1 MAEKYDLITLFKWLF
16 LIGLI
21 FNFPLGINQFLDV
34 DWASLPLWE
43 AVLPM
48 DILPNELYRAIVAN
62 DLDLMEKLGILE
74 CDEEDL
80 ALCSFACPS
89 KIDVGGM
96 VRRGLNMIWDEGTK

>member
-1 MAEKYDLITLFKWLF
+1 
-16 LIGLI
+16 
-21 FNFPLGINQFLDV
+21 
-34 DWASLPLWE
+34 
-43 AVLPM
+43 
-48 DILPNELYRAIVAN
+48 
-62 DLDLMEKLGILE
+62 MEKLGILE